1 MKSMRKAMRR
11 LHQLEKNRQI
21 AEGIYRRKVQA
32 KVIKLEDG
40 QEEIV
45 KPEVIVIDE
54 PDTEEKGA
62 HPEEKGQPDDGSSS
76 ESSSSGSSS
85 DSSDEE
91 EEGEGEGED
100 GEESEGEGEEGDSDG
115 EHPLKIDEEVEEKG
129 EEEVDGG
136 DKDETAP
143 GEEKMDQTEPPKQPY
158 QKVQKGK
165 FPTVEEA
172 EEDLRRW
179 KESGQSAEDHD
190 AYDAYTISI
199 DKAREREEDERHL
212 AELQQQRKK
221 EGLGDMSENEA
232 IIAVRH
238 SRALERSRLQK
249 ESIAEYKAN
258 LAASASISAAN
269 WKTAPGQIAFKQ
281 PLPPTQEKSPF
292 YLATKKT
299 GVGGRPRLEGRQL
312 QAGELWKPV
321 GFFQNISKGTSF
333 QNEVTNRGFY
343 GKPMA
348 EFSETRR
355 IEKLWGRVADPRD
368 WELRTIV
375 RDALAS
381 IKEKRGSHRL
391 PFLGTY
397 HREIQRTTVEAMAP
411 GPAQMRMVGPL
422 NAIGEIE
429 ENYRSPPGGW
439 LPGTGME
446 LPIIGDKENPLF
458 SLHIQERFSFLSL
471 KSQMNPPADFRAKY
485 DLEWKNDKLYATERD
500 LVVHIMDQYDK
511 PVPLRGDVDAMKL
524 TNMFSLMFGTGLAD
538 SINSVVVDRSN

>member
-1 MKSMRKAMRR
+1 M
-11 LHQLEKNRQI
+11 
-21 AEGIYRRKVQA
+21 
-32 KVIKLEDG
+32 IKLEDD
-40 QEEIV
+40 QEDTV

-54 PDTEEKGA
+54 PDKEEKEA
-62 HPEEKGQPDDGSSS
+62 QPEEKGQPDDGSSS
-76 ESSSSGSSS
+76 ESSSADSSS

-91 EEGEGEGED
+91 EEGEGEGEE

-129 EEEVDGG
+129 EEEAEEGE
-136 DKDETAP
+136 KEEEAP
-143 GEEKMDQTEPPKQPY
+143 GEEKMDQTESPKQPY

-179 KESGQSAEDHD
+179 QASGQSAEDHD
-190 AYDAYTISI
+190 AFDAHIVSI
-199 DKAREREEDERHL
+199 EKAREREEDERHL
-212 AELQQQRKK
+212 AELQRKRK
-221 EGLGDMSENEA
+221 EEGRSDMSETEA
-232 IIAVRH
+232 ILAVRH

-249 ESIAEYKAN
+249 EAIAEYKAN

-269 WKTAPGQIAFKQ
+269 WKTAPGQVAFKP
-281 PLPPTQEKSPF
+281 PLPPTQDKSPF
-292 YLATKKT
+292 HLASRKT
-299 GVGGRPRLEGRQL
+299 GVGGRPKLEGRQL

-333 QNEVTNRGFY
+333 QTEVTNRGFY

-397 HREIQRTTVEAMAP
+397 HREIQRTTVE
-411 GPAQMRMVGPL
+411 
-422 NAIGEIE
+422 
-429 ENYRSPPGGW
+429 
-439 LPGTGME
+439 T
-446 LPIIGDKENPLF
+446 
-458 SLHIQERFSFLSL
+458 
-471 KSQMNPPADFRAKY
+471 
-485 DLEWKNDKLYATERD
+485 
-500 LVVHIMDQYDK
+500 
-511 PVPLRGDVDAMKL
+511 
-524 TNMFSLMFGTGLAD
+524 
-538 SINSVVVDRSN
+538 SV